1 MLNGSWT
8 QQFNILKRMVSV
20 CFRFFFINFLFSL
33 VYLDD
38 LEDFELAEFFED
50 TMNTEF
56 NSILED
62 GSAIQ
67 LARLLLNYK
76 KMVNK
81 NQLTELKEDLQKRF
95 PTKSNTVASSI
106 KFKEPNQPEDDVNKR
121 FYRFN

>member
-1 MLNGSWT
+1 M
-8 QQFNILKRMVSV
+8 
-20 CFRFFFINFLFSL
+20 
-33 VYLDD
+33 
-38 LEDFELAEFFED
+38 EDFELEEFFED

-67 LARLLLNYK
+67 LAKLLLNYK

-121 FYRFN
+121 FYRLN